1 MMDRSVISKRDPD
14 SEPMSNE
21 QITTFKM
28 KCVTS
33 TKPAPI
39 SYKLRT
45 MGRAIMSM
53 CTFSKKKSQCQMYG
67 HILPKKHGFNVD
79 IALKCTDCG
88 TKITSPDQLRT
99 PVARVGAP
107 NLVSDGSW
115 K

>member
-1 MMDRSVISKRDPD
+1 
-14 SEPMSNE
+14 
-21 QITTFKM
+21 M
-28 KCVTS
+28 KCVSSKTS
-33 TKPAPI
+33 API

-67 HILPKKHGFNVD
+67 HILPQKQAGFNQD
-79 IALKCTDCG
+79 IALKCVDCG
-88 TKITSPDQLRT
+88 TAITSPDQLRT
-99 PVARVGAP
+99 TVAKVGAP

>member
-1 MMDRSVISKRDPD
+1 MMDRSVISKRAAD

-28 KCVTS
+28 KVVS
-33 TKPAPI
+33 SNKSAPL

-53 CTFSKKKSQCQMYG
+53 CTFSGKKSQCQMYG
-67 HILPKKHGFNVD
+67 HILPRKRGSNQD
-79 IALKCTDCG
+79 IALKCGECG
-88 TKITSPDQLRT
+88 TKITSPDQLRAAS
-99 PVARVGAP
+99 PRVGAP
-107 NLVSDGSW
+107 DLVSDGSW